1 MKFSALRSINVV
13 ALVSYSII
21 LVQLVRAEAPLRAR
35 LEVSDKVVL
44 RGDPVLYKLLLE
56 NTSTSTIYVT
66 SPINDAR
73 LVQFL
78 ETRRGKDDWNV
89 VGERSAEREGRTD
102 ALVKIAGKETYAIRG
117 VFFVS
122 DANRFVFDKEGSLEI
137 RVRINCALGE
147 FVTNTEMIAVKER
160 PDKEQM
166 ELVRRNVPRVY
177 KILTA
182 TAGVEKLTPPQEE
195 LRQKLTSGSLD
206 KSLEMFHDVATYL
219 KDGTV
224 RGETCDHYGAFERI
238 SKELDPCRK
247 DQVASLLAISS
258 HKLAK
263 WDQLEKLSNELKE
276 DCAERSNFR
285 AELEAARERA
295 LRGMP

>member
-1 MKFSALRSINVV
+1 MSRNLTLATLAGCCFLISP
-13 ALVSYSII
+13 LVSA
-21 LVQLVRAEAPLRAR
+21 AEPLRAR
-35 LEVSDKVVL
+35 LIVSDNSVL
-44 RGDPVLYKLLLE
+44 QGDPVLYKLLLE

-78 ETRRGKDDWNV
+78 ETRRAKEDWKV

-122 DANRFVFDKEGSLEI
+122 DANRLVFDKEGSLEI
-137 RVRINCALGE
+137 RVRIHCALGE
-147 FVTNTEMIAVKER
+147 FVANTETIVVNGRQDRE
-160 PDKEQM
+160 EM
-166 ELVRRNVPRVY
+166 ELVRQNAPHVY
-177 KILTA
+177 KILAA

-224 RGETCDHYGAFERI
+224 RGDSCDHYGAFVRV
-238 SKELDPCRK
+238 SKGLDPCRK